1 MRLIILVLS
10 ILFTCYSCSPPI
22 DKRDPADKLLAQ
34 VGSSKLYSSQLEGM
48 VTEEMSSRDSIM
60 FISTF
65 VERWTR
71 EQVMLSEAE
80 KNLPADVDLNALVED
95 YRRSLLRLNY
105 EEVILKSKLD
115 SIISEEELEAF
126 YEANKDQYQ
135 LEKPIIRCLFMKI
148 PTPVPTEVEIQK
160 LWNRSKP
167 EDIVSMRDYASQY
180 AENYL
185 LSDST
190 WYTLEEIGELIPS
203 DIVNSKNINGNTD
216 WTLKAKN
223 FKYYLKVLE
232 MKSRK
237 DIAPLSFILE
247 QASRAVLHRRKLKI
261 LDDWRE
267 EIYQKALRENQVNI
281 FTN

>member
-1 MRLIILVLS
+1 MRLLFFVLIS
-10 ILFTCYSCSPPI
+10 IFTISACTTSS
-22 DKRDPADKLLAQ
+22 DVHDPADKLLAQ
-34 VGSSKLYSSQLEGM
+34 VGSSKLYYSQLEGM
-48 VTEEMSSRDSIM
+48 VTEGMTVQDSIM
-60 FISTF
+60 FTTTF

-71 EQVMLSEAE
+71 EQVMLIEAE
-80 KNLPADVDLNALVED
+80 KNLPSDVDLNALVED

-105 EEVILKSKLD
+105 EEVVLQSKLD
-115 SIISEEELEAF
+115 SVISDAELEAF
-126 YEANKDQYQ
+126 YEKNKDQYQ
-135 LEKPIIRCLFMKI
+135 LEKPILRCLFMKV

-160 LWNRSKP
+160 LWNRANAD
-167 EDIVSMRDYASQY
+167 DIASMGDYASQY
-180 AENYL
+180 AVSYL

-190 WYTLEEIGELIPS
+190 WYTLAEIGELIPS
-203 DIVNSKNINGNTD
+203 DIVNSKNINANTD

-247 QASRAVLHRRKLKI
+247 QATRAVLYRRKLKA
-261 LDDWRE
+261 LDEWRE
-267 EIYQKALRENQVNI
+267 EIYQKALSDNQVKI